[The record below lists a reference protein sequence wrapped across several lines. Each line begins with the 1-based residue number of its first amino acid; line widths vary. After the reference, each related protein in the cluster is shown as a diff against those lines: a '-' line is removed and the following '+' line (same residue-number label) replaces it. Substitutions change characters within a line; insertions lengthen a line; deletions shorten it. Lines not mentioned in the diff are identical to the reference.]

1 MAGSWNQQENVP
13 EASHPAVCSWRRG
26 AAETRSWLGFIAPPQ
41 SQQWKHFYSL
51 LSLQALLQRN
61 SLPLEGFKVSIRGL
75 VRKPLCVFF
84 LDLVCLISV
93 ENLLISF
100 EDSVPRVLDISPVWT
115 YLKVHSQ
122 VMNASLCINKQWLIW
137 GLYMLCIETSF
148 TEVRFTFQSNDAHA
162 TNKTIHFLISHPLLI
177 RRSLRHTSNTEPV
190 HWTLLGAGFQQ
201 GHLKAPAKS
210 KYTVSEHSGK
220 NRNRQ
225 IVFDS

>member
-1 MAGSWNQQENVP
+1 MAGSWSQQENVP

-100 EDSVPRVLDISPVWT
+100 EDPVPRVLDISSVWT
-115 YLKVHSQ
+115 DLKVHSQ
-122 VMNASLCINKQWLIW
+122 VMNARLCINKQWLIW

-148 TEVRFTFQSNDAHA
+148 TEVRFTFQSSDAHA

-177 RRSLRHTSNTEPV
+177 YAVLCVTPPTQSQCIELLIAGCGLSARSPQGSCKVKV
-190 HWTLLGAGFQQ
+190 HCIWAF
-201 GHLKAPAKS
+201 
-210 KYTVSEHSGK
+210 
-220 NRNRQ
+220 R
-225 IVFDS
+225 